1 MISPIWIGLDFAL
14 IVHGEQVA
22 EHGGLPG
29 VRSPELLESALAR
42 PKHLAAFGAPD
53 LFDLAASYAFGI
65 ARNHPFTDGNK
76 RTALV
81 VCGTFLIANDFKIT
95 ASDADCV
102 IQTLGLAAGEIDE
115 AAFAAWLRASSKLL

>member
-1 MISPIWIGLDFAL
+1 MINPVWIHSEFAT

-29 VRSPELLESALAR
+29 LRSSELLESALAR
-42 PKHLAAFGAPD
+42 PKHLAGFGAPD

-65 ARNHPFTDGNK
+65 ARNHPFIDGNK

-81 VCGTFLIANDFKIT
+81 VCGSFLVLNGFRIT

-102 IQTLGLAAGEIDE
+102 IQTLALAAGEIDE
-115 AAFAAWLRASSKLL
+115 AGFAAWLRASSKPL